1 MNIHTPTAERRRMFV
16 LGRASIGENPITCH
30 APRVD
35 PLRLTSATIQ
45 AVDRIG
51 EAAAEEINEAASE
64 LMRNAGELAAA
75 LRELAEDI
83 KERSRIA
90 HEQVA
95 LFCDQATSLLDA
107 VRSIHAARVEKIEP
121 KAGIEEAQDDIPTF
135 LKQGPADFEGQK
147 A

>member
-1 MNIHTPTAERRRMFV
+1 MNIHTPIAERRRMFV
-16 LGRASIGENPITCH
+16 LGRASIGKNPIACH

-35 PLRLTSATIQ
+35 PVRLTSATIQ

-64 LMRNAGELAAA
+64 IMRNASELAAA
-75 LRELAEDI
+75 LRELADNI
-83 KERSRIA
+83 KEQSKIA

-107 VRSIHAARVEKIEP
+107 VRSVHGRVEKIEP

-135 LKQGPADFEGQK
+135 LKQGPADFQDQK